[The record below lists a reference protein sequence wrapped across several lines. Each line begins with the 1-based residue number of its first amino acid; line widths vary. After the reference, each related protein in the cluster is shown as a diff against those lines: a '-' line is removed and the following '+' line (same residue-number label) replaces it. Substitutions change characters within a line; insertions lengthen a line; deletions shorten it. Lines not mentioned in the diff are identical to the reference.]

1 MSQQEDNES
10 ISIEEL
16 VMSQMYAIQAIINV
30 LERKGVLTR
39 EEVFDE
45 IEAIEEA
52 AGECECDCGC
62 HCEGDCDC
70 EGEHTK

>member
-1 MSQQEDNES
+1 MSEQEDNETV
-10 ISIEEL
+10 SIEEL
-16 VMSQMYAIQAIINV
+16 VMSQVYAIQAIINV

-45 IEAIEEA
+45 IQAIEEA
-52 AGECECDCGC
+52 AGDCECDCGC
-62 HCEGDCDC
+62 HCEDNCGC